1 MADQRDLHA
10 RLAAALAD
18 RQRLQNE
25 VQRLKEILAEHDILL
40 PDSKKEHSEKQR
52 RLPSPGEVAKVG
64 TLTDNHA
71 KITLLRSLFRGRED
85 VYAERW
91 RTKDWTW
98 AYRPAGQR
106 NWLAVLASR
115 PEDHK
120 RVDRET
126 RTLYPITDE
135 VVRQHLAGKKTI
147 GIYPLLVDE
156 TCWLLAADFDKTTWQ
171 EDSLAFIEACQGA
184 GVPAYLER
192 SRSGNGGHVW
202 IFFELPIPA
211 VLARKMGCALLTQT
225 MERRHHVGL
234 DSYDRFF
241 PNQDT
246 LPKGG
251 FGNLIALP
259 LQWMPRQNGNTLF
272 EDDDLRPYPD
282 QWQLLLSVRRI
293 GADQVEWIVNDAT
306 RRGQVMGVKFSITDD
321 DSEDTPWTLLPSR
334 TKSEKPIPGPFPE
347 LVEIVRSNLIFVP
360 KAGLPEPMLNRIIR
374 VAAFQNPEFYKAQAM
389 RLPIWDKPR
398 VISCSEEFA
407 QHLALPR
414 GCLQEVSDLL
424 KEHGIRVLIRDERY
438 AGKTIEVK
446 FQGSLRDDQ
455 AEAIRQTLRHDE
467 GSCVR
472 QQHLAKPWLLP
483 S

>member
-1 MADQRDLHA
+1 
-10 RLAAALAD
+10 LAGALAD

-25 VQRLKEILAEHDILL
+25 VQRLKEILAEHAILL
-40 PDSKKEHSEKQR
+40 PEAKIEQPEKKR
-52 RLPSPGEVAKVG
+52 RLPAPSEVAQIG
-64 TLTDNHA
+64 TLADNQA

-91 RTKDWTW
+91 RMKDGTW
-98 AYRPAGQR
+98 AYRPSGER
-106 NWLAVLASR
+106 NWSAVLASR

-120 RVDRET
+120 KVDRQT
-126 RTLYPITDE
+126 RTLYPITDD
-135 VVRQHLAGKKTI
+135 VVRQHLAGRKTV

-156 TCWLLAADFDKTTWQ
+156 TCWLLAADFDKTTWR
-171 EDSLAFIEACQGA
+171 EDSLAFLATCQGA
-184 GVPAYLER
+184 GVSAYLER

-202 IFFELPIPA
+202 IFFERPIPA

-259 LQWMPRQNGNTLF
+259 LQWMPRQNGNSLF
-272 EDDDLRPYPD
+272 VDDDLSPYPD
-282 QWQLLLSVRRI
+282 QWRLLLSVGRV
-293 GADQVEWIVNDAT
+293 GTDQVEWIVNDAA

-321 DSEDTPWTLLPSR
+321 DSEDAPWTLLPSR
-334 TKSEKPIPGPFPE
+334 KNSEKPIPGPFPE
-347 LVEIVRSNLIFVP
+347 SVDIVRSNLIYVP

-374 VAAFQNPEFYKAQAM
+374 LSAFQNPEFYKAQAM
-389 RLPIWDKPR
+389 RLPTWDKPR
-398 VISCSEEFA
+398 VISCCEEFA

-414 GCLQEVSDLL
+414 GCLQE
-424 KEHGIRVLIRDERY
+424 
-438 AGKTIEVK
+438 
-446 FQGSLRDDQ
+446 
-455 AEAIRQTLRHDE
+455 
-467 GSCVR
+467 
-472 QQHLAKPWLLP
+472 
-483 S
+483 